1 MSEIEKLNKKVEDI
15 KDNQDVIHTEIIN
28 ILEIVDSL
36 NEMIKDIHLNIKN
49 IHLILNKKDNYLNN
63 N

>member
-1 MSEIEKLNKKVEDI
+1 MSEIEKKVEDI

-49 IHLILNKKDNYLNN
+49 IHLILNKKENYLNKN
-63 N
+63 